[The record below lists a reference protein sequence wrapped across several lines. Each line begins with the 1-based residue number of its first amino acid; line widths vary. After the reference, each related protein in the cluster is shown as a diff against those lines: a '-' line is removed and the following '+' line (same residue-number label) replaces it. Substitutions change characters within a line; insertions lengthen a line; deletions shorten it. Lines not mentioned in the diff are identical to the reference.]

1 MNPITFEPPYEV
13 QRNRLT
19 TFFRL
24 IILIPWAIWVTIYGI
39 GAFVVV
45 FIAWFALLF
54 TGRYPT
60 GMYNFVAGYIRLS
73 ARIYSY
79 GGLLTD
85 EIPPFSGGPEPD
97 YPVKVDVAAPQERY
111 NRAKTFFKLLLY
123 FPQAL
128 IGGYGLTLVA
138 QAAAFISWFRI
149 LFTGKQSITMHEA
162 LVASGAY
169 LIRSNGFLLLLTE
182 AHPRVLDVP
191 RYQPPP
197 DAPGLPGPAGLVQPA
212 SKA

>member
-1 MNPITFEPPYEV
+1 MNPISFEPPYKV

-24 IILIPWAIWVTIYGI
+24 IILIPWAIWVTVYGI

-111 NRAKTFFKLLLY
+111 SRAKTFFKLLLY

-162 LVASGAY
+162 LVASGTY

-197 DAPGLPGPAGLVQPA
+197 DAPGLPERAGLVQPA
-212 SKA
+212 SKP